1 MASKLETKLK
11 VKQIINDDEIQ
22 DELLDPN
29 NPNSITVRQD
39 IINKVIEQSGH
50 TEQDIINFELDETTG
65 APIADRARIGF
76 SPNYDSSLATMQEK
90 YPGTVR
96 YNNTNFAYPDPKDP
110 NRGVVFNPPGFDR
123 GDLAQNLPKPIIKTA
138 TNIAGATYGGR
149 IAGPAYKGLKMATGA
164 GTGEA
169 TGGELTDAI
178 FQMAGGTI
186 DRNITE
192 RAMSR
197 AFDFGIG
204 AVSEV
209 ASPYVLKV
217 LKSPFVG
224 IRKAAKSR
232 TVKNL
237 NLYWKSN
244 VKPRSMSLITGNNWT
259 KDLSKAYEYLM
270 SNLPGSRNLIVDNGV
285 KMFNDLSNNIVRIS
299 NQLSPRSGEL
309 INIPT
314 FNADRIIKKGVNN
327 AITKFRV
334 NTSKLYNNYF
344 DNLINKV
351 GSNFKIKTMPSFLR
365 VLNEV
370 GQNTGTLIKKDV
382 TENIYGAA
390 PRIKVPGTN
399 IFTYGKKPII
409 GKEIVDKVATGE
421 RKKSALDSPAINNI
435 RTEILQK
442 IKDNDLLITDLKEY
456 RSLLGKH
463 ISSKAQNIDG
473 SLGDLKQL
481 YSALS
486 DDIITISSNIDPKLV
501 KQWTNATKYYK
512 AGTKRIEDTYDKINN
527 VNQGKMLNFLETNNK
542 ESGLYVK
549 ALKQSLS
556 PSEFALV
563 QRQLIER
570 IGMKKITQR
579 TTTGETITEQFDPAT
594 FFNNYKGMSE
604 LAKKYIFD
612 SPLSKDMAKNLDIIA
627 DMSAQFKASSV
638 YKDPTKSGETLVG
651 QLAMVGG
658 TVASTGGG
666 YLIDGV
672 AGALGGLVGIISTAV
687 GLASVGVVYTNPS
700 VVRWLATASKVA
712 AEGNADKFFKLMGKA
727 GVVFAGESPE
737 VQKAVLDFS
746 KSFIEQDKK

>member
-1 MASKLETKLK
+1 MASLLETKLK
-11 VKQIINDDEIQ
+11 VKQIVNDDEIQ
-22 DELLDPN
+22 DELLDRN
-29 NPNSITVRQD
+29 NPNSITLRQD

-50 TEQDIINFELDETTG
+50 TEQDIINFKLDEKTG

-90 YPGTVR
+90 YPGAVQ
-96 YNNTNFAYPDPKDP
+96 YNNTNFAYPDPNDP
-110 NRGVVFNPPGFDR
+110 NRGVIFNPPGFDK
-123 GDLAQNLPKPIIKTA
+123 GDLAQNLPKPIVKTA

-164 GTGEA
+164 GIGESA
-169 TGGELTDAI
+169 GGELTDAI

-186 DRNITE
+186 DRSVEE
-192 RAMSR
+192 RLTSR

-232 TVKNL
+232 TVENL
-237 NLYWKSN
+237 DLYWKAN

-314 FNADRIIKKGVNN
+314 FNADRIVKKGVNN

-334 NTSKLYNNYF
+334 DTSKLYNNYF

-365 VLNEV
+365 VLDEV

-409 GKEIVDKVATGE
+409 DKKVVDTVATGA
-421 RKKSALDSPAINNI
+421 RKKGSLDSSIINNI
-435 RTEILQK
+435 RVELLQK
-442 IKDNDLLITDLKEY
+442 VKDNDLLITDLKQY
-456 RSLLGKH
+456 RTLIGKH

-481 YSALS
+481 YGALS
-486 DDIITISSNIDPKLV
+486 DDILTISSNIDPKLA

-512 AGTKRIEDTYDKINN
+512 AGTKRIEDIYNKINN
-527 VNQGKMLNFLETNNK
+527 VDQGKMINFLETNNK
-542 ESGLYVK
+542 QSGLYVK

-579 TTTGETITEQFDPAT
+579 TASGDTIPETFDPAT
-594 FFNNYKGMSE
+594 FFNNYEGMSK

-612 SPLSKDMAKNLDIIA
+612 SPLSKDMAENLDIISN
-627 DMSAQFKASSV
+627 MSAQFKASSV

-658 TVASTGGG
+658 AVASTGGG
-666 YLIDGV
+666 FLIDGV
-672 AGALGGLVGIISTAV
+672 AGALTGLASIITTAV

-712 AEGNADKFFKLMGKA
+712 AEGNTDKFFKLMGKA
-727 GVVFAGESPE
+727 GIVFAGESPE

>member
-1 MASKLETKLK
+1 MASLLETKLK
-11 VKQIINDDEIQ
+11 VKQIVNDDEIQ
-22 DELLDPN
+22 DELLDRN
-29 NPNSITVRQD
+29 NPNSITLRQD

-50 TEQDIINFELDETTG
+50 TEQDIINFKLDEKTG

-90 YPGTVR
+90 YPGAVQ
-96 YNNTNFAYPDPKDP
+96 YNNTNFAYPDPNDP
-110 NRGVVFNPPGFDR
+110 NRGVIFNPPGFDK
-123 GDLAQNLPKPIIKTA
+123 GDLAQNLPKPIVKTA

-164 GTGEA
+164 GTGESV
-169 TGGELTDAI
+169 GGELTDAV

-186 DRNITE
+186 DRSVKE
-192 RAMSR
+192 RLTSR

-224 IRKAAKSR
+224 IRNAAKSR
-232 TVKNL
+232 TVENL
-237 NLYWKSN
+237 DLYWKAN

-314 FNADRIIKKGVNN
+314 FNADRIVKKGVNN

-334 NTSKLYNNYF
+334 DTSKLYNNYF

-365 VLNEV
+365 VLDEV

-390 PRIKVPGTN
+390 PRTKVPGTN
-399 IFTYGKKPII
+399 IFTYGQKPII
-409 GKEIVDKVATGE
+409 DKKVVDTVATGA
-421 RKKSALDSPAINNI
+421 RKKGSLDSSIINNI
-435 RTEILQK
+435 RVELLQK
-442 IKDNDLLITDLKEY
+442 VKDNDLLITDLKQY
-456 RSLLGKH
+456 RTLIGKH

-481 YSALS
+481 YGALS
-486 DDIITISSNIDPKLV
+486 DDILTISSNIDPKLA

-512 AGTKRIEDTYDKINN
+512 AGTKRIEDIYNKINN
-527 VNQGKMLNFLETNNK
+527 VDQGKMINFLETNNK
-542 ESGLYVK
+542 QSGLYVK

-579 TTTGETITEQFDPAT
+579 TASGDTIPETFDPAT
-594 FFNNYKGMSE
+594 FFNNYEGMSK

-612 SPLSKDMAKNLDIIA
+612 SPLSKDMAKNLDIISN
-627 DMSAQFKASSV
+627 MSAQFKASSV

-658 TVASTGGG
+658 AVASTGGG
-666 YLIDGV
+666 FLIDGV
-672 AGALGGLVGIISTAV
+672 AGALTGLASIITTAV

-712 AEGNADKFFKLMGKA
+712 AEGNTDKFFKLMGKA
-727 GVVFAGESPE
+727 GIVFAGESPE

>member
-1 MASKLETKLK
+1 MASLLETKLK
-11 VKQIINDDEIQ
+11 VKQIVNDDEIQ
-22 DELLDPN
+22 DELLDRN
-29 NPNSITVRQD
+29 NPNSITLRQD

-50 TEQDIINFELDETTG
+50 TEQDIINFKLDEKTG
-65 APIADRARIGF
+65 APIADRARIGL

-90 YPGTVR
+90 YPGALQ
-96 YNNTNFAYPDPKDP
+96 YNNTNFAYPDPNDP
-110 NRGVVFNPPGFDR
+110 NRGVIFNPPGFDR

-164 GTGEA
+164 GTGESV
-169 TGGELTDAI
+169 GGELTDAV

-186 DRNITE
+186 DRSVEE
-192 RAMSR
+192 RLTSR

-224 IRKAAKSR
+224 IRKAAKKR
-232 TVKNL
+232 TKDNL
-237 NLYWKSN
+237 DLYWKAN

-314 FNADRIIKKGVNN
+314 FNADRIVKKGVNN

-334 NTSKLYNNYF
+334 DTSKLYNNYF

-390 PRIKVPGTN
+390 PRTKVPGTN
-399 IFTYGKKPII
+399 IFTYGQKPII
-409 GKEIVDKVATGE
+409 DKKVVDTVATGA
-421 RKKSALDSPAINNI
+421 RKKGSLDSSIINNI
-435 RTEILQK
+435 RVELLQK
-442 IKDNDLLITDLKEY
+442 VKDNDLLITDLKQY
-456 RSLLGKH
+456 RTLIGKH
-463 ISSKAQNIDG
+463 ISNKAQNIDG
-473 SLGDLKQL
+473 SLGDLKLL
-481 YSALS
+481 YGALS
-486 DDIITISSNIDPKLV
+486 DDILTISSNIDPKLA

-512 AGTKRIEDTYDKINN
+512 AGTKRIEDIYNKINN
-527 VNQGKMLNFLETNNK
+527 VDQGKMINFLETNNK
-542 ESGLYVK
+542 QSGFYVK

-579 TTTGETITEQFDPAT
+579 TASGDTIPETFDPTT
-594 FFNNYKGMSE
+594 FFNNYEGMSK

-612 SPLSKDMAKNLDIIA
+612 SPLSKDMAENLDIISK
-627 DMSAQFKASSV
+627 MSAQFKASSV

-700 VVRWLATASKVA
+700 VVRWLATASKIA

-746 KSFIEQDKK
+746 KSFIEQDKN

>member
-11 VKQIINDDEIQ
+11 VKQIIDDDEIQ

-39 IINKVIEQSGH
+39 LINKVIEQSGH
-50 TEQDIINFELDETTG
+50 TEQDIINFKLDETTG
-65 APIADRARIGF
+65 APIAERARIGF
-76 SPNYDSSLATMQEK
+76 SPNYDSSLATMKET
-90 YPGTVR
+90 YPDVMQ
-96 YNNTNFAYPDPKDP
+96 YNNTNFAYTDP
-110 NRGVVFNPPGFDR
+110 NNPNKGVIFNPPGFDR

-138 TNIAGATYGGR
+138 TNIAGATYGGK
-149 IAGPAYKGLKMATGA
+149 IAGPALKGLKMATGA

-169 TGGELTDAI
+169 AGGELTDAI

-186 DRNITE
+186 DRTITE

-209 ASPYVLKV
+209 ASPYVLKA

-224 IRKAAKSR
+224 IGNAARSR

-237 NLYWKSN
+237 DLYWKSN

-270 SNLPGSRNLIVDNGV
+270 SNLPGSRNLIVNNGV
-285 KMFNDLSNNIVRIS
+285 KMFNDLSNNIVNIS
-299 NQLSPRSGEL
+299 NQLTPRSGKL
-309 INIPT
+309 YLLPT
-314 FNADRIIKKGVNN
+314 FNADRIVKKGVNN
-327 AITKFRV
+327 AITKFKVDSR
-334 NTSKLYNNYF
+334 KLYDNYF
-344 DNLINKV
+344 DNLTNKV
-351 GSNFKIKTMPSFLR
+351 GSNFKIKTMPSFLK

-370 GQNTGTLIKKDV
+370 GKNTGTLIKKDV
-382 TENIYGAA
+382 TKNIYGKP
-390 PRIKVPGTN
+390 PRIQKLGTK
-399 IFTYGKKPII
+399 IYTYGEAPII

-473 SLGDLKQL
+473 SLRDLKQL
-481 YSALS
+481 YGALS

-512 AGTKRIEDTYDKINN
+512 AGTKRIEDIYDKINN

-563 QRQLIER
+563 QRKLIER

-579 TTTGETITEQFDPAT
+579 TTTGDTITEQFDPTT

-672 AGALGGLVGIISTAV
+672 AGALTGLFGIISTAV

-700 VVRWLATASKVA
+700 VVRWLATASKIA
-712 AEGNADKFFKLMGKA
+712 AEGNAEKFFKLMGKA

-737 VQKAVLDFS
+737 VQKVVLDFS
-746 KSFIEQDKK
+746 KSFVEQDKN

>member
-1 MASKLETKLK
+1 MASLLETKLK
-11 VKQIINDDEIQ
+11 VKQIVNDDEIQ
-22 DELLDPN
+22 DELLDRN
-29 NPNSITVRQD
+29 NPNSITLRQD

-50 TEQDIINFELDETTG
+50 TEQDIINFKLDEKTG

-90 YPGTVR
+90 YPGAVQ

-164 GTGEA
+164 GTGESV
-169 TGGELTDAI
+169 GGELTDAV

-186 DRNITE
+186 DRSVKE
-192 RAMSR
+192 RLTSR

-224 IRKAAKSR
+224 IRNAAKSR
-232 TVKNL
+232 TVENL
-237 NLYWKSN
+237 DLYWKAN

-285 KMFNDLSNNIVRIS
+285 KMFNDLSSNIVRIS

-314 FNADRIIKKGVNN
+314 FNADRIVKKGVNN
-327 AITKFRV
+327 AITKFKV
-334 NTSKLYNNYF
+334 NKEKLYNNYF
-344 DNLINKV
+344 NNLTDKV
-351 GSNFKIKTMPSFLR
+351 GSNYKIKSLPSFLK

-370 GQNTGTLIKKDV
+370 GKNTGTLIKKDV

-390 PRIKVPGTN
+390 PRTKVPGTN
-399 IFTYGKKPII
+399 IFTYGQKPII
-409 GKEIVDKVATGE
+409 DKKVVDTVATGA
-421 RKKSALDSPAINNI
+421 RKKGSLDSSIINNI
-435 RTEILQK
+435 RVELLQK
-442 IKDNDLLITDLKEY
+442 VKDNDLLITDLKQY
-456 RSLLGKH
+456 RTLIGKH
-463 ISSKAQNIDG
+463 ISNKAQNIDG

-481 YSALS
+481 YKALS
-486 DDIITISSNIDPKLV
+486 EDIWRISDNIDPKLA
-501 KQWTNATKYYK
+501 KQWTNATKYYR
-512 AGTKRIEDTYDKINN
+512 AGTKRIEDIYDKISN

-579 TTTGETITEQFDPAT
+579 TTSGDTITEQFDPTT
-594 FFNNYKGMSE
+594 FFNNYEGMSK

-612 SPLSKDMAKNLDIIA
+612 SPLSKDMAENLDIISN
-627 DMSAQFKASSV
+627 MSAQFKASSV

-666 YLIDGV
+666 FLIDGV
-672 AGALGGLVGIISTAV
+672 AGALTGLIGIISTAV

-712 AEGNADKFFKLMGKA
+712 AEGNTDKFFKLIGKA
-727 GVVFAGESPE
+727 GIVFAGESPE
-737 VQKAVLDFS
+737 VQKVVLDFS
-746 KSFIEQDKK
+746 KSFIEQDKN

>member
-169 TGGELTDAI
+169 SGGELTDAI

-232 TVKNL
+232 TVENL

-314 FNADRIIKKGVNN
+314 FNADRIVKKGVNN
-327 AITKFRV
+327 AITKFKV
-334 NTSKLYNNYF
+334 NKEKLYNNYF
-344 DNLINKV
+344 NNLTDKV
-351 GSNFKIKTMPSFLR
+351 GSNFKIKTMPSFLKA
-365 VLNEV
+365 LNEV
-370 GQNTGTLIKKDV
+370 GKNTGTLIKKDV

-390 PRIKVPGTN
+390 PRTKVPGTN
-399 IFTYGKKPII
+399 IFTYGQKPII
-409 GKEIVDKVATGE
+409 DKKVVGKVATGARE
-421 RKKSALDSPAINNI
+421 RGALDFPAINNL
-435 RTEILQK
+435 RQEILQK

-456 RSLLGKH
+456 RTLIGSH
-463 ISSKAQNIDG
+463 IGAKGTKTDA

-481 YSALS
+481 YRALS
-486 DDIITISSNIDPKLV
+486 EDIWRISDNIDPKLA

-512 AGTKRIEDTYDKINN
+512 AGTKRIEDIYDKISN

-594 FFNNYKGMSE
+594 FFNNYQGMSD

-612 SPLSKDMAKNLDIIA
+612 SPLSKDMAENLDIISK
-627 DMSAQFKASSV
+627 MSAQFKASSV

-712 AEGNADKFFKLMGKA
+712 AEGNTDKFFKLIGKA
-727 GVVFAGESPE
+727 GIVFAGESPE
-737 VQKAVLDFS
+737 VQKVVLDFS

>member
-1 MASKLETKLK
+1 MASLLETKLK
-11 VKQIINDDEIQ
+11 VKQIVNDDEIQ
-22 DELLDPN
+22 DELLDRN
-29 NPNSITVRQD
+29 NPNSITLRQD

-50 TEQDIINFELDETTG
+50 TEQDIINFKLDEKTG

-90 YPGTVR
+90 YPGAVQ
-96 YNNTNFAYPDPKDP
+96 YNNTNFAYPDPNDP
-110 NRGVVFNPPGFDR
+110 NRGVIFNPPGFDK
-123 GDLAQNLPKPIIKTA
+123 GDLAQNLPKPIVKTA

-164 GTGEA
+164 GIGESA
-169 TGGELTDAI
+169 GGELTDAI

-186 DRNITE
+186 DRSVEE
-192 RAMSR
+192 RLTSR

-232 TVKNL
+232 TVENL
-237 NLYWKSN
+237 DLYWKAN

-314 FNADRIIKKGVNN
+314 FNADRIVKKGVNN

-334 NTSKLYNNYF
+334 DTSKLYNNYF

-365 VLNEV
+365 VLDEV

-399 IFTYGKKPII
+399 IFTYGQKPII
-409 GKEIVDKVATGE
+409 DKKVVDTVATGA
-421 RKKSALDSPAINNI
+421 RKKGSLDSSIINNI
-435 RTEILQK
+435 RVELLQK
-442 IKDNDLLITDLKEY
+442 VKDNDLLITDLKQY
-456 RSLLGKH
+456 RTLIGKH

-481 YSALS
+481 YGALS
-486 DDIITISSNIDPKLV
+486 DDILTISSNIDPKLA

-512 AGTKRIEDTYDKINN
+512 AGTKRIEDIYNKINN
-527 VNQGKMLNFLETNNK
+527 VDQGKMINFLETNNK
-542 ESGLYVK
+542 QSGLYVK

-579 TTTGETITEQFDPAT
+579 TASGDTIPETFDPAT
-594 FFNNYKGMSE
+594 FFNNYEGMSK

-612 SPLSKDMAKNLDIIA
+612 SPLSKDMAENLDIISN
-627 DMSAQFKASSV
+627 MSAQFKASSV

-658 TVASTGGG
+658 AVASTGGG
-666 YLIDGV
+666 FLIDGV
-672 AGALGGLVGIISTAV
+672 AGALTGLASIITTAV

-712 AEGNADKFFKLMGKA
+712 AEGNTDKFFKLMGKA
-727 GVVFAGESPE
+727 GIVFAGESPE

>member
-1 MASKLETKLK
+1 MASLLETKLK
-11 VKQIINDDEIQ
+11 VKQIVHDDEIQ

-29 NPNSITVRQD
+29 NPNSITLRQD

-50 TEQDIINFELDETTG
+50 TEQDIINFKLDEKTG

-90 YPGTVR
+90 YPGAVQ

-164 GTGEA
+164 GTGESV
-169 TGGELTDAI
+169 GGELTDAV

-186 DRNITE
+186 DRSVKE
-192 RAMSR
+192 RLTSR

-224 IRKAAKSR
+224 IRKAAKKR
-232 TVKNL
+232 TKDNL
-237 NLYWKSN
+237 DLYWKAN

-314 FNADRIIKKGVNN
+314 FNADRIVKKGVNN

-334 NTSKLYNNYF
+334 DTSKLYNNYF

-365 VLNEV
+365 VLDEV

-390 PRIKVPGTN
+390 TRTKVPGTN
-399 IFTYGKKPII
+399 IFTYGQKPII
-409 GKEIVDKVATGE
+409 DKKVVDTVATGA
-421 RKKSALDSPAINNI
+421 RKKGSLDSSIINNI
-435 RTEILQK
+435 RVELLQK
-442 IKDNDLLITDLKEY
+442 VKDNDLLITDLKQY
-456 RSLLGKH
+456 RTLIGKH

-481 YSALS
+481 YGALS
-486 DDIITISSNIDPKLV
+486 DDILTISSNIDPKLA

-512 AGTKRIEDTYDKINN
+512 AGTKRIEDIYNKINN
-527 VNQGKMLNFLETNNK
+527 VDQGKMINFLETNNK
-542 ESGLYVK
+542 ESGFYVK

-594 FFNNYKGMSE
+594 FFNNYQGMSN

-612 SPLSKDMAKNLDIIA
+612 SPLSKDMAENLDIISK
-627 DMSAQFKASSV
+627 MSAQFKASSV

-700 VVRWLATASKVA
+700 VVRWLATASKIA

-746 KSFIEQDKK
+746 KSFIEQDKN